1 MKEERLLERIRT
13 WESEPDRRGHTDDVR
28 QIDSILAHLR
38 RILNTRQGSVQI
50 SDVYGI
56 PDLND
61 FLTSYPESVT
71 GVEKSIRQAIE
82 KYEPR
87 LQSVKVHFL
96 PQEEDVLCLRFQ
108 ITARINAGTG
118 RNILIETIVNSDGR
132 ISLKG

>member
-13 WESEPDRRGHTDDVR
+13 WESEPDRRGRTDDIR
-28 QIDSILAHLR
+28 QVDSILAHLR
-38 RILNTRQGSVQI
+38 RILNTRQGSVPI

-71 GVEKSIRQAIE
+71 RVEKSIRQAIE

-118 RNILIETIVNSDGR
+118 RNN
-132 ISLKG
+132 